1 MSNVKYAT
9 NIVTSEET
17 NYSSS
22 ARCIKMIKYLDD
34 ELVDVFCRRYLYK
47 AAETILHA
55 FIHTNI
61 TRWSWQQ
68 TNKGSLSQA
77 FFKYGRI

>member
-1 MSNVKYAT
+1 MSNVKYDII
-9 NIVTSEET
+9 IVTSEET

-22 ARCIKMIKYLDD
+22 VRCIKMIKYLDE

-47 AAETILHA
+47 AADTILHA

-61 TRWSWQQ
+61 KR
-68 TNKGSLSQA
+68 
-77 FFKYGRI
+77 